1 MVRLKEI
8 KISVK
13 GTDKALKSY
22 LQAMRLKNMTLTQ
35 LQRVEG
41 GLTFFISSNDIIHL
55 KRIKRHGVKVY
66 FTDRSHVMKC
76 RQWLMSNGHV
86 ICMSLA
92 SILLAVFLYHTLWF
106 VEIDVKNPYDE
117 AIILN
122 HLRAMDIAPL
132 KLKKNLPS
140 AQQVSLDLKK
150 ALPQYRFFD
159 IGIMGGI
166 YQIVALEDTLK
177 ENLNGATYQYK
188 SPKKGMV
195 TSLIVYQ
202 GRRCVE
208 VNQLVE
214 KGEVL
219 ITGELNEKFTDEIA
233 SEKLE
238 STRIPI
244 KAELELNTWLKVTA
258 TYHIKQLFFHDIG
271 EETTSYLLRI
281 NDWSFPLGLNDQDTS
296 EEVLSK
302 KQLLYIRP
310 LKLTLEKIR
319 RQTISG
325 QTQNVTESEVYLL
338 AQKQIAQN
346 VLNQPNVEKI
356 MDEKVLHQSIENGKV
371 NVTIFFSVNE
381 SYRIE

>member
-13 GTDKALKSY
+13 GTDKDLKCY
-22 LQAMRLKNMTLTQ
+22 LQSMRLNNMTLIQ

-41 GLTFFISSNDIIHL
+41 GVTFFINSNDIVHL
-55 KRIKRHGVKVY
+55 KRIKRHGVKVT
-66 FTDRSHVMKC
+66 FINRSHVMTC
-76 RQWLMSNGHV
+76 HQWLQGNGHV
-86 ICMSLA
+86 ICVSLA

-106 VEIDVKNPYDE
+106 VEVDVNNPYDE
-117 AIILN
+117 AIIIN
-122 HLRAMDIAPL
+122 HLRTMHIAPL

-140 AQQVSLDLKK
+140 TQQVSLELKK

-159 IGIMGGI
+159 IDIMGGI
-166 YQIVALEDTLK
+166 YQIVAMEDTLK
-177 ENLNGATYQYK
+177 ENPNDAIYQFK

-202 GRRCVE
+202 GRKCVE

-219 ITGELNEKFTDEIA
+219 VTGELNEKFSDETS

-258 TYHIKQLFFHDIG
+258 TYHIKQMFSYDIG
-271 EETTSYLLRI
+271 EETTAYLVRI
-281 NDWSFPLGLNDQDTS
+281 NDWSFPISLNDQDSS
-296 EEVLSK
+296 EEVLTK

-310 LKLTLEKIR
+310 LKLTLEQIR
-319 RQTISG
+319 RRTLSG
-325 QTQNVTESEVYLL
+325 QTQNATESEVYQL
-338 AQKQIAQN
+338 AHKQITQR
-346 VLNQPNVEKI
+346 VLNMPNVEKI

-381 SYRIE
+381 NYRIE